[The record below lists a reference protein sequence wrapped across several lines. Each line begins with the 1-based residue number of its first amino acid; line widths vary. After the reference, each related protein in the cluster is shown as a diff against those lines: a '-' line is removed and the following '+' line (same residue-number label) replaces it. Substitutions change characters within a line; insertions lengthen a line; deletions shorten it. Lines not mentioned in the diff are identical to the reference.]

1 MSGGD
6 YKYVNPPKLGIPSW
20 GELLDKGS
28 NSIIL
33 GEIGENL
40 EPFFIY
46 PLTNLLEAKP
56 ISYSLDGLFTWL
68 RRDK

>member
-40 EPFFIY
+40 ETFFMY
-46 PLTNLLEAKP
+46 PLKR
-56 ISYSLDGLFTWL
+56 SQSLTHLMVCFLHG
-68 RRDK
+68 

>member
-40 EPFFIY
+40 ENIFYILIDEFIRGEA
-46 PLTNLLEAKP
+46 NLL
-56 ISYSLDGLFTWL
+56 FT
-68 RRDK
+68 